1 MDPLVTF
8 PTHAR
13 GNILDLLLTNN
24 VGSILE
30 ISDLGRLGNSDHT
43 MILVTVQTERRSSR
57 TVEKVPNWGKAD
69 WSELKRRARQ
79 RNWTT
84 AVEDLSALEAW
95 NMVKE
100 DLVDMVKAT
109 VPMRPRR
116 NPNRPPWMNQQILRE
131 IRKRKR
137 MWKSNKDGRRYEE
150 QSRLVKKLIRNAK
163 RKLERRLAD
172 GVGGNNRPFY
182 SYVRSRTK
190 NRVGVGPLKDRSGQL
205 VSGNKE
211 MATMLN
217 DYFSSVFT
225 AERDGPPEVQ
235 EMDVRRTLEAVTV
248 TTRKVKDKIMALK
261 PDSAPGPDGI
271 SGQLLQ
277 GLADEISPALAAI
290 FSKSLE
296 DGELPEDWR
305 LANVTPIFKKGSRT
319 KPENYRPVSL
329 TSIPCKIMES
339 IVKDG
344 LMAHLEENSLM
355 NPSQHGFMPGKSCAT
370 NLLEFLEFVTRIVD
384 EGKNMDIVFLDFA
397 KAFDKVPKERLLAKL
412 AAHGVEGKVLQ
423 WVRRW
428 LTDRKQR
435 VVLNGETSDLTEVE
449 SGVPQGSVLGPIL
462 FDIFINDINLLT
474 S

>member
-1 MDPLVTF
+1 M
-8 PTHAR
+8 
-13 GNILDLLLTNN
+13 
-24 VGSILE
+24 
-30 ISDLGRLGNSDHT
+30 
-43 MILVTVQTERRSSR
+43 
-57 TVEKVPNWGKAD
+57 
-69 WSELKRRARQ
+69 
-79 RNWTT
+79 
-84 AVEDLSALEAW
+84 
-95 NMVKE
+95 
-100 DLVDMVKAT
+100 
-109 VPMRPRR
+109 
-116 NPNRPPWMNQQILRE
+116 
-131 IRKRKR
+131 
-137 MWKSNKDGRRYEE
+137 
-150 QSRLVKKLIRNAK
+150 
-163 RKLERRLAD
+163 
-172 GVGGNNRPFY
+172 
-182 SYVRSRTK
+182 
-190 NRVGVGPLKDRSGQL
+190 
-205 VSGNKE
+205 
-211 MATMLN
+211 
-217 DYFSSVFT
+217 
-225 AERDGPPEVQ
+225 
-235 EMDVRRTLEAVTV
+235 
-248 TTRKVKDKIMALK
+248 
-261 PDSAPGPDGI
+261 
-271 SGQLLQ
+271 
-277 GLADEISPALAAI
+277 
-290 FSKSLE
+290 
-296 DGELPEDWR
+296 
-305 LANVTPIFKKGSRT
+305 TPIFKKGSRT